1 MTTIDVRD
9 IEKISL
15 NDNDIL
21 VVRVPTHTDQETF
34 DAIERI
40 LKKFKID
47 GIVVSDKNI
56 TFSKISKASYF
67 EQYFKDHSK

>member
-1 MTTIDVRD
+1 
-9 IEKISL
+9 
-15 NDNDIL
+15 
-21 VVRVPTHTDQETF
+21 VPSGTDQETF

-40 LKKFKID
+40 LKKFKIN
-47 GIVVSDKNI
+47 GMVVSDKNI